1 MLTYKEVVARF
12 REKNSKQP
20 EATWTYQPRLASFDQ
35 GGRVGYQAGQLVQP
49 GPGRPGYGGKGFP
62 MKG

>member
-20 EATWTYQPRLASFDQ
+20 EANWTYQPRLASFEK
-35 GGRVGYQAGQLVQP
+35 GGRVGYKHSGIVEP
-49 GPGRPGYGGKGFP
+49 EG
-62 MKG
+62 MV